1 MRINRTTVPGSG
13 MLHRIVTRDGEQL
26 CLLVDAASNWH
37 LFTYDG
43 GDPDVPV
50 REVVLQPDE
59 ADQLA
64 EILHWAHASAGDH
77 PLADRLLSL
86 ERRVDELI
94 GERGP

>member
-1 MRINRTTVPGSG
+1 MRINRTTVPGNG

-43 GDPDVPV
+43 GDRDVPV
-50 REVVLQPDE
+50 SEIVLQPDE

-64 EILHWAHASAGDH
+64 EILHSH

>member
-1 MRINRTTVPGSG
+1 MRINRTTVPGNG

-43 GDPDVPV
+43 ADRDVPV
-50 REVVLQPDE
+50 REIVLQPDE

-64 EILHWAHASAGDH
+64 EILHSH

>member
-13 MLHRIVTRDGEQL
+13 MLHRVVTRDGEQL

-64 EILHWAHASAGDH
+64 EILHSH

>member
-1 MRINRTTVPGSG
+1 MRINRTTVPGNG

-64 EILHWAHASAGDH
+64 EILHSH

>member
-1 MRINRTTVPGSG
+1 MRINRTTVPGNG

-37 LFTYDG
+37 LFTYYGCDR
-43 GDPDVPV
+43 DVPV
-50 REVVLQPDE
+50 REIVLQPDE

-64 EILHWAHASAGDH
+64 EILHSH

>member
-1 MRINRTTVPGSG
+1 MRINRTTVPGNG

-43 GDPDVPV
+43 GDRDVPV
-50 REVVLQPDE
+50 REIVLQPDE

-64 EILHWAHASAGDH
+64 EILHSH

>member
-1 MRINRTTVPGSG
+1 MRINRTTVPGNG

-37 LFTYDG
+37 LFTSDG
-43 GDPDVPV
+43 ADRDVPV
-50 REVVLQPDE
+50 REIVLQPDE

-64 EILHWAHASAGDH
+64 EILHSH

>member
-1 MRINRTTVPGSG
+1 

-37 LFTYDG
+37 LFAYDG
-43 GDPDVPV
+43 ADRDVPV
-50 REVVLQPDE
+50 REIVLQPDE

-64 EILHWAHASAGDH
+64 EILHSH